1 MIERVRERKEQ
12 HRARSRTYRVGFATA
27 GSLLILAGIFL
38 SLPFV
43 PGPGTVLILIGLG
56 MLALEFDRA
65 ERLLERILDRVERA
79 TEQASKAGPVQKALA
94 GAAVV
99 ALAAG
104 VVGAA
109 FLWDL
114 PLLPGYLGR

>member
-12 HRARSRTYRVGFATA
+12 HRARSRAYRVAFAGVGTTLVVS
-27 GSLLILAGIFL
+27 GLVL

-43 PGPGTVLILIGLG
+43 PGPGVLLIALGLA

-65 ERLLERILDRVERA
+65 ERLLERVLDRLERM
-79 TEQASKAGPVQKALA
+79 TEQAAKAGRVQKALA

-99 ALAAG
+99 VLATA
-104 VVGAA
+104 VVGAVV
-109 FLWDL
+109 LWDL
-114 PLLPGYLGR
+114 PLLPG